1 MRRKVSDEIDQEED
15 APIHESDHGERVW
28 AVMGVEVL
36 GESLDPGGNFACGDE
51 GATGILHKD

>member
-1 MRRKVSDEIDQEED
+1 MSDEIDQEED